1 MEIPKL
7 LKIKLKKHGGELH
20 GALSAPLVALL
31 VETVISSAVKGL
43 SGRGGRRAGRGY
55 INTHF

>member
-1 MEIPKL
+1 M
-7 LKIKLKKHGGELH
+7 
-20 GALSAPLVALL
+20 PLVALL
-31 VETVISSAVKGL
+31 VEPVISSAVKGI